1 MSDQTSEIKA
11 LRSQLAAL
19 HGENKLLAQQLQDKE
34 EPGFSKPFK
43 PDTVWIWS
51 HLHKAWWNPAGRG
64 YTQIQSLAGLFDRA
78 QAEGIVEGKVGNE
91 KDMIVEPIL
100 ILLPKLPVPEVFSL
114 RSPEPETNPCKDI
127 LDLLWREIVLAR
139 KPAYGDW
146 DYPGMAGRHL
156 LVEIKE
162 IIQEQAD
169 DGLVRGRELAS
180 SQVKLYEEEPN
191 EKG

>member
-1 MSDQTSEIKA
+1 MNDWNRCLVCNAERGLDDAFQIRSVVMSEDGMIVTPPLCANHKDRVIVSTSLNSRVLNSLTDELA
-11 LRSQLAAL
+11 STRSQLTAL
-19 HGENKLLAQQLQDKE
+19 HGENKLLAQQLQ
-34 EPGFSKPFK
+34 
-43 PDTVWIWS
+43 
-51 HLHKAWWNPAGRG
+51 
-64 YTQIQSLAGLFDRA
+64 
-78 QAEGIVEGKVGNE
+78 GKIDSVN
-91 KDMIVEPIL
+91 L
-100 ILLPKLPVPEVFSL
+100 
-114 RSPEPETNPCKDI
+114 PCKEI

-139 KPAYGDW
+139 KPDYGTW

-162 IIQEQAD
+162 MIQEQAD

>member
-19 HGENKLLAQQLQDKE
+19 HGENKLLAQQLQ
-34 EPGFSKPFK
+34 
-43 PDTVWIWS
+43 
-51 HLHKAWWNPAGRG
+51 
-64 YTQIQSLAGLFDRA
+64 
-78 QAEGIVEGKVGNE
+78 GKIDSVN
-91 KDMIVEPIL
+91 L
-100 ILLPKLPVPEVFSL
+100 
-114 RSPEPETNPCKDI
+114 PCKEI

-139 KPAYGDW
+139 KPDYGTW

-162 IIQEQAD
+162 MIQEQAD